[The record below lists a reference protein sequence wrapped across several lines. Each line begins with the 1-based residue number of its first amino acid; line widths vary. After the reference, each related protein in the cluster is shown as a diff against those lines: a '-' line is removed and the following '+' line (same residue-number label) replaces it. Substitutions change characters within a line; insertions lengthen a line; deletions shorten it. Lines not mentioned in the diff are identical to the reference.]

1 MPYRSNR
8 ELPQAVRDNYT
19 ERCQKVFRDVWNN
32 DYSKNKNESRAFSI
46 ANTAA
51 KNCMAN
57 TTKDKREINKSDEVD
72 TESHIEKAGERVSV
86 PSFVSANARRG
97 LKMYEDGYG
106 GDGLVAATISAARDM
121 VQGSISEEKL
131 RKIGPW
137 IARHI
142 IDLDAPKNS
151 NKNAPGYPG
160 AGLVAM
166 LLWGAGPDKAGARR
180 TMDWANSKVEQLD
193 KKK

>member
-106 GDGLVAATISAARDM
+106 GD
-121 VQGSISEEKL
+121 
-131 RKIGPW
+131 RKST
-137 IARHI
+137 R
-142 IDLDAPKNS
+142 LNS
-151 NKNAPGYPG
+151 SH
-160 AGLVAM
+160 
-166 LLWGAGPDKAGARR
+166 
-180 TMDWANSKVEQLD
+180 T
-193 KKK
+193 